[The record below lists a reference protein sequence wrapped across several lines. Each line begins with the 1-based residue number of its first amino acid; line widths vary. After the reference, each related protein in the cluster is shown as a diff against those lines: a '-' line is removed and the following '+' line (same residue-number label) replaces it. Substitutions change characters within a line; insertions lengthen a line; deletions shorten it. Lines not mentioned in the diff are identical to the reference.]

1 MILTMILKVFAA
13 VGIAFGL
20 LMILKPATII
30 KLHITTAA
38 KSNWRTEPISMEKE
52 LRNMKFRGVILIA
65 LCFLAVRVCQLAC
78 VIR

>member
-1 MILTMILKVFAA
+1 MILTIILKSFAA
-13 VGIAFGL
+13 IGVAFGL
-20 LMILKPATII
+20 LMILKPALII
-30 KLHITTAA
+30 QLHIKTAA

-65 LCFLAVRVCQLAC
+65 LCILAVRVCQLVY

>member
-1 MILTMILKVFAA
+1 MILKVFAA
-13 VGIAFGL
+13 VGVAFGL

-30 KLHITTAA
+30 KLHIATAA